1 MIDWKMEYNSEKDLL
16 IISEYGRHVQEL
28 IQHAKTIDEADQRQA
43 FIERV
48 VNLMQQMQPQAR
60 NVEDYREKLWKHVFR
75 IAEYELD
82 VTPPEGV
89 NASPEDA
96 RKQPDMIPYPE
107 FEANYRHYGHN
118 VQEMIS
124 QAMQLP
130 EGPKR
135 DGFVSAILSYMK
147 LAYKTWNRE
156 HYVSDETIKADLE
169 KLSGGAFQL
178 DEDMTIDNLTQHSNN
193 NNNHQR
199 GGNNNG
205 RRRNSSNNR
214 GGNRGGRRNNRRS
227 SRR

>member
-28 IQHAKTIDEADQRQA
+28 IQHAKTIEEADKRQA
-43 FIERV
+43 FIERI

-75 IAEYELD
+75 IAEYELQ

-89 NASPEDA
+89 SVSPEDA
-96 RKQPDMIPYPE
+96 RKQPDKIPYPE

-124 QAMQLP
+124 RAMQMP

-169 KLSGGAFQL
+169 KLSGGAFKL
-178 DEDMTIDNLTQHSNN
+178 DESMTIDNLTDGHS
-193 NNNHQR
+193 NHQR
-199 GGNNNG
+199 NGNGGSSGGG
-205 RRRNSSNNR
+205 RRRSQSNGRSNR
-214 GGNRGGRRNNRRS
+214 GRRSNRRS